1 MRISEKLN
9 VDQKTVK
16 SATRVIEILEFFDD
30 LQAPATVMEVADSLG
45 YPQSST
51 SALLRSLVALGYIN
65 YDPYK
70 RTYVTSSRVALL
82 GSWMKAQF
90 LSEGAIITM
99 MKEISEATGD
109 TIVLA
114 NRNGLH
120 MQYIHVI
127 QATSA
132 ARLHMTLGTVRPIA
146 TSGAGWALLS
156 TLPDAEI
163 RRVVMRINADAEEG
177 QPLIKASELI
187 AELEMVRARGYAFTC
202 NMATRGGG
210 IIAAPLP
217 QEEGRTQMV
226 LGIGGISEVMRA
238 RESELAAILLNA
250 IEQHLG
256 PVRPQPASRGPG
268 LVPPD
273 IAGHAAV
280 VAPIDAAARDLERL
294 D

>member
-1 MRISEKLN
+1 
-9 VDQKTVK
+9 
-16 SATRVIEILEFFDD
+16 
-30 LQAPATVMEVADSLG
+30 
-45 YPQSST
+45 
-51 SALLRSLVALGYIN
+51 
-65 YDPYK
+65 
-70 RTYVTSSRVALL
+70 
-82 GSWMKAQF
+82 MKAQF

-146 TSGAGWALLS
+146 SSGAGYALLG
-156 TLPDAEI
+156 TLPDNEI
-163 RRVVMRINADAEEG
+163 RRIVMRINADAEDG

-187 AELEMVRARGYAFTC
+187 AELEAVRRRGYAFTC
-202 NMATRGGG
+202 DMVTRGGG

-217 QEEGRTQMV
+217 HEDGRAQMV
-226 LGIGGISEVMRA
+226 LGIGGISEVMRG
-238 RESELAAILLNA
+238 REAELAKILLGA
-250 IEQHLG
+250 IESHFG
-256 PVRPQPASRGPG
+256 AGSRVPAEIAAGIAENRAGRE
-268 LVPPD
+268 LV
-273 IAGHAAV
+273 
-280 VAPIDAAARDLERL
+280 RL